1 MSESLHVP
9 VELCTARLRLRKPE
23 LEDASPLF
31 AAYTTDPEVV
41 RFLSWQVHE
50 RLPDT
55 LDFLRQCLETWSK
68 GTNFAYV
75 IELRDEPA
83 SPMGMID
90 LRPQGPRV
98 AFGYVLAR
106 DRWGHGYMSEALSSL
121 VNWALAQ
128 PHIWR
133 ASAYC
138 DADNSASA
146 RVMQKAGMEFE
157 GVLRRYEVFPN
168 VSSEPRDCLMY
179 AKARP

>member
-1 MSESLHVP
+1 
-9 VELCTARLRLRKPE
+9 
-23 LEDASPLF
+23 
-31 AAYTTDPEVV
+31 
-41 RFLSWQVHE
+41 
-50 RLPDT
+50 
-55 LDFLRQCLETWSK
+55 
-68 GTNFAYV
+68 
-75 IELRDEPA
+75 
-83 SPMGMID
+83 
-90 LRPQGPRV
+90 
-98 AFGYVLAR
+98 
-106 DRWGHGYMSEALSSL
+106 MSEALSSL
-121 VNWALAQ
+121 VDWALAQ

>member
-1 MSESLHVP
+1 MF
-9 VELCTARLRLRKPE
+9 
-23 LEDASPLF
+23 DAY
-31 AAYTTDPEVV
+31 ATDPEVV
-41 RFLSWQVHE
+41 RFLSWQVHRCE
-50 RLPDT
+50 QDT
-55 LDFLRQCLETWSK
+55 SSFLEHCLETWSN

-83 SPMGMID
+83 SPIGMID
-90 LRPQGPRV
+90 LRPQGSRV

-106 DRWGHGYMSEALSSL
+106 SRWGHGYMSEALTSL
-121 VNWALAQ
+121 VDWALAR
-128 PHIWR
+128 PDIWR

-146 RVMQKAGMEFE
+146 MVMRKAGMVFE

-179 AKARP
+179 AKVRP